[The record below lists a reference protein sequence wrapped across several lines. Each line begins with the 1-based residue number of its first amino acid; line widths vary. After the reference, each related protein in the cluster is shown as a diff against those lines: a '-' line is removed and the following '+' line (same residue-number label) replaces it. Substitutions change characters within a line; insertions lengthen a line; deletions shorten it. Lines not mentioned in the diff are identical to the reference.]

1 MRSNHSHIFATL
13 SVQIMFC
20 LVWHL
25 VALHCT
31 VKQGSFF
38 LSFFVSKRYSNRQ
51 LICKHSFGW
60 LNRSNDYHWNT
71 SKVPGCFRYRW
82 NTACSTRDVN
92 SASTWGTV
100 TCQFLFFSEQW
111 PTYTMWKQKSQ
122 THNLYFTKYPWTK
135 IDFYFPMLYVQ

>member
-1 MRSNHSHIFATL
+1 MRCNHSHIFATL

-51 LICKHSFGW
+51 LIFKHSFGW

-71 SKVPGCFRYRW
+71 SKLPGCFRYRW

-100 TCQFLFFSEQW
+100 TCQFLFFQNNDQHTQCENKKVKHI
-111 PTYTMWKQKSQ
+111 TYTSLSIHEQK
-122 THNLYFTKYPWTK
+122 
-135 IDFYFPMLYVQ
+135 